1 MNNIARVVPVKSKG
15 EGVVPT
21 HGTAILL
28 ADGSTLGGVQRIVIT
43 GDLDDVWRAE
53 LRLLINPADFQVL
66 LDRVRFRTDDD
77 AKPLTN
83 DQLSMLAMVIRHEA
97 GTLFGEVGKT

>member
-1 MNNIARVVPVKSKG
+1 MNNIARIVPIKAKG
-15 EGVVPT
+15 DGVVPT
-21 HGTAILL
+21 HGTAIVL
-28 ADGSTLGGVQRIVIT
+28 ADGSTLGGIQRIVIT

-66 LDRVRFRTDDD
+66 LERVRFRTDSD
-77 AKPLTN
+77 AAALTD

-97 GTLFGEVGKT
+97 GALFGSIKP